1 MCWTRWKHQILMN
14 WLSLYLF
21 RPPVLQLINYLWAFS
36 LQNLPQIWS
45 KFWWSISMMLIY
57 IMEKNPY
64 VNLSWSWII
73 SNSIFMLPK
82 GYWYLKDGSDIDAVL
97 PRYMT
102 YDKRYII
109 RRNDDNPLSLY
120 YLCLSKLL
128 TFHCGCIQTQL
139 SYRRYERELSDRS

>member
-57 IMEKNPY
+57 IMEKNPC

-82 GYWYLKDGSDIDAVL
+82 GYWYLKKEFTYIKLVVDFFFLFLWKYGYVFTKVPCLRQGSKKSKN
-97 PRYMT
+97 R
-102 YDKRYII
+102 
-109 RRNDDNPLSLY
+109 SLANGRGAKMQK
-120 YLCLSKLL
+120 CSAQ
-128 TFHCGCIQTQL
+128 CWIWVI
-139 SYRRYERELSDRS
+139 

>member
-45 KFWWSISMMLIY
+45 KFWWSISMIMIY
-57 IMEKNPY
+57 IMEKNPH

-73 SNSIFMLPK
+73 SNSIIMPPK
-82 GYWYLKDGSDIDAVL
+82 GYWYLNGFLNSPKDEIFTLWCWNLERLWHIPLVKLSEKIFWKRQTFSSETCVAV
-97 PRYMT
+97 R
-102 YDKRYII
+102 
-109 RRNDDNPLSLY
+109 
-120 YLCLSKLL
+120 
-128 TFHCGCIQTQL
+128 
-139 SYRRYERELSDRS
+139 